1 MKRWEIIVNSKNMF
15 SWKKKE
21 KKLDKNFSQQGKRK
35 RVSRRVVF
43 GIIFFLILLVVIFF
57 LWAGP
62 TLFKVAPNANVFTSI
77 LRSIPGVSDNL
88 KATDK
93 GTTHIVLLGMR
104 GEEVVGGGLLAD
116 TIMVASFSQENQQL
130 ISLISIPRDLYVTVP
145 ESSERTKINA
155 VHALGE
161 GKEKGLG
168 LVYMKKILSEV
179 LGQEI
184 HYAVSID
191 FAGFE
196 ELIDALGGVSITL
209 NEPFIEPIQFH
220 EERVCDPN
228 VFTVPSGNFEEKISG
243 KTGKVKARYPLCYNA
258 NEECGGVFQLPAGQ
272 NDLDGEKALCYV
284 RSRVTSS
291 DFDRARRQQEVLKQ
305 LKEKAFSLGLL
316 IDFEKTNGILN
327 ALGNN
332 VHTDLQLWEMK
343 KFFEL
348 AKEFQSPEIR
358 QKVLENSEQGLLY
371 TPEDSGGAGYI
382 LLPRG
387 DSYTGIHEAFS
398 SLVPIKEEGNK

>member
-1 MKRWEIIVNSKNMF
+1 MF
-15 SWKKKE
+15 LWKKFLWKKKE
-21 KKLDKNFSQQGKRK
+21 TGLEKNSSQKAKKKRISYK
-35 RVSRRVVF
+35 IVF
-43 GIIFFLILLVVIFF
+43 GIFVFIIFLLVVFF
-57 LWAGP
+57 AWAGP
-62 TLFKVAPNANVFTSI
+62 TLFKVAPNANIFTSI
-77 LRSIPGVSDNL
+77 LRSIPGVSDSL
-88 KATDK
+88 KETEE

-104 GEEVVGGGLLAD
+104 GEEVAGGGLLTD
-116 TIMVASFSQENQQL
+116 TIMVASFAQENKQV
-130 ISLISIPRDLYVTVP
+130 ISLISIPRDLYVTAP
-145 ESSERTKINA
+145 ESSERMKINA
-155 VHALGE
+155 VHSLGE
-161 GKEKGLG
+161 RKEKGLG
-168 LVYMKKILSEV
+168 LVYMKKILSEI
-179 LGQEI
+179 LGQEM

-196 ELIDALGGVSITL
+196 QLIDALGGVTITL

-228 VFTVPSGNFEEKISG
+228 VFTVPSGKYEEKISG

-258 NEECGGVFQLPAGQ
+258 NEECGGVFELPAGQ
-272 NDLDGEKALCYV
+272 NNLNGEKTLCYV

-305 LKEKAFSLGLL
+305 LKEKALSLGLL

-358 QKVLENSEQGLLY
+358 QKVLENSQEGLLY
-371 TPEDSGGAGYI
+371 VPEDSGGAGYI
-382 LLPRG
+382 LFPRG
-387 DSYTGIHEAFS
+387 DSYANIHETFS
-398 SLVPIKEEGNK
+398 SLVPIKENEK

>member
-1 MKRWEIIVNSKNMF
+1 MNKNMF
-15 SWKKKE
+15 SWKKVGKKSE
-21 KKLDKNFSQQGKRK
+21 KGTLQQGKKKRFSRK
-35 RVSRRVVF
+35 IILGIVSFFVLF
-43 GIIFFLILLVVIFF
+43 IGIFS

-77 LRSIPGVSDNL
+77 LRSIPGVSDSLNE
-88 KATDK
+88 TDS
-93 GTTHIVLLGMR
+93 GTTNIVLLGMR

-116 TIMVASFSQENQQL
+116 TIMVASLSQENKQVL
-130 ISLISIPRDLYVTVP
+130 SLISIPRDLYVTVP
-145 ESSERTKINA
+145 ESSQKAKINA

-161 GKEKGLG
+161 SQKKGLG
-168 LVYMKKILSEV
+168 LEYMKTILSDV

-196 ELIDALGGVSITL
+196 QLIDALGGVTITL
-209 NEPFIEPIQFH
+209 NEPFIEPLQFH

-243 KTGKVKARYPLCYNA
+243 TTGKVKARYPLCYNA
-258 NEECGGVFQLPAGQ
+258 NEECGGVFELPAGQ
-272 NDLDGEKALCYV
+272 NNLNGEKTLCYV

-305 LKEKAFSLGLL
+305 LKEKALSLGLL

-343 KFFEL
+343 RFFEL
-348 AKEFQSPEIR
+348 AQAFQSPEIR
-358 QKVLENSEQGLLY
+358 QKVLENSSEGLLY
-371 TPEDSGGAGYI
+371 VPEETGGAGYI

-387 DSYTGIHEAFS
+387 DSYAGIHEVFS
-398 SLVPIKEEGNK
+398 SLVPKKDDGE